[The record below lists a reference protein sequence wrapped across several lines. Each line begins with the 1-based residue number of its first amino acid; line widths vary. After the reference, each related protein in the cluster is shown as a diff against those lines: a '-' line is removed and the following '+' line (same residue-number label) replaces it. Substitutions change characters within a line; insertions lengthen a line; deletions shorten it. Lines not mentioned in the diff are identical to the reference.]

1 MMEMVRMQKILLS
14 RVGEYSIRQAT
25 SDDIPAVIGVNIQTL
40 PEHYSDYFYYEVL
53 NEHPQTF
60 LVAELKGDIVGYIMC
75 RIELGLSLLKR
86 FGIARKGHVISVAVL
101 KSHRGKGLGSRMIEH
116 VLEEMRKGSCRECY
130 LEVRVSNLDA
140 IALYNKLSFKTT
152 GTLQGYYKDGEAA
165 HTMAIQL

>member
-1 MMEMVRMQKILLS
+1 MQKILLS
-14 RVGEYSIRQAT
+14 RVGEYAIRQAT
-25 SDDIPAVIGVNIQTL
+25 SDDVPAVIGVNIQTL

-60 LVAELKGDIVGYIMC
+60 LVAELNGTIVGYIMC

-101 KSHRGKGLGSRMIEH
+101 KEHRGKGVGSRMIHH
-116 VLEEMRKGSCRECY
+116 VLDEMRKSSCRECY
-130 LEVRVSNLDA
+130 LEVRVSNIDA
-140 IALYNKLSFKTT
+140 IALYHNLGFKTT

-165 HTMAIQL
+165 HTMVFQL